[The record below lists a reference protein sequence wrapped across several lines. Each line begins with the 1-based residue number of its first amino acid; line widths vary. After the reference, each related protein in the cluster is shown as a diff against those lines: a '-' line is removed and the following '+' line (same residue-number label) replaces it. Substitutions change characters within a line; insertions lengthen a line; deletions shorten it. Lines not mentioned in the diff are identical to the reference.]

1 MPITKQRK
9 DELVAQYVEM
19 LDQSDGFVIIQ
30 FAGLKVSEVDQLRD
44 EIRKADGGY
53 LVAKNT
59 LFTKALQQRD
69 WPVPDDLLKG
79 PTAVAFGMKNMP
91 AVAKVVLDFT
101 TKKEMEARTAV
112 KGGVMT
118 GDILSARQVDAVSKL
133 PTMDEIRAQLAGLI
147 VSPAQGLVNVLY
159 SATGQV
165 VNVLQAYLDKEDGD
179 AA

>member
-1 MPITKQRK
+1 MPLSKQRK
-9 DELVAQYVEM
+9 DELVAQYVKL
-19 LDQSDGFVIIQ
+19 LDESDGFVVIQ

-44 EIRKADGGY
+44 EIRKADGY
-53 LVAKNT
+53 YMVAKNT

-91 AVAKVVLDFT
+91 GVAKAVLEFT
-101 TKKEMEARTAV
+101 AKKEMENRVGV

-118 GDILSARQVDAVSKL
+118 GDILNPKQVDAVSKL
-133 PTMDEIRAQLAGLI
+133 PTMEELRAQLAGLI
-147 VSPAQGLVNVLY
+147 VAPAQGLVNVLY
-159 SATGQV
+159 AATGQV
-165 VNVLQAYLDKEDGD
+165 VNVLQAYLDKQDGD